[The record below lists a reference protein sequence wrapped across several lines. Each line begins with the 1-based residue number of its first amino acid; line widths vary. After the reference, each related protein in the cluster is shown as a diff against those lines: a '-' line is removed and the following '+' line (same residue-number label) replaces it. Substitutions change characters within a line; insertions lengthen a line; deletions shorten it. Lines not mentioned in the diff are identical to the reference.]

1 MSDTNENSGNVFAAM
16 QASAPEQA
24 PVEQAPEQPVI
35 EKEQEP
41 EVEPEVEP
49 EPAATAES
57 VLSDLLRELE
67 GAPHM
72 SKPEILAI
80 IDGAR
85 ASAAQL

>member
-1 MSDTNENSGNVFAAM
+1 MSDTNENPGNVFAAM
-16 QASAPEQA
+16 QA

-35 EKEQEP
+35 EQEQEHAPEVEQEP
-41 EVEPEVEP
+41 ETPA
-49 EPAATAES
+49 PAATAES
-57 VLSDLLRELE
+57 VLTDLLRELE